1 MNTLNTRRRSLF
13 LAISALAML
22 SLTACSQSDEKPAP
36 GARNFG
42 IPDSQ
47 PVTAEA
53 IRQDGR
59 GFTVGQQMSLN
70 EVFVFFDPKCP
81 HCAMFWMDSEKLLN
95 SQKFTW
101 LPVGFVAKDSAAEGV
116 AILAEEDKVKAM
128 KAHAQKVV
136 AAMRTNTRVPT
147 AAAVDEPNKKRL
159 YDVDRN
165 TRLLT
170 SFGADSVPYIVAVD
184 GNGNVVFSG
193 AGVSPAQV
201 VARFSAAPQ
210 N

>member
-1 MNTLNTRRRSLF
+1 MNTLNTRRRALCM
-13 LAISALAML
+13 AIPALALL
-22 SLTACSQSDEKPAP
+22 SLSACREADEKPAA
-36 GARNFG
+36 GSRNFG

-81 HCAMFWMDSEKLLN
+81 HCAMFWLDSEKMLN
-95 SQKFTW
+95 TQKFTW
-101 LPVGFVAKDSAAEGV
+101 LPVGFVSKDSAAEGV
-116 AILAEEDKVKAM
+116 ALLAAEDKIKAM
-128 KAHAQKVV
+128 GAHAQKIV
-136 AAMRTNTRVPT
+136 ASMRTNTRLP
-147 AAAVDEPNKKRL
+147 APGPVDEANKKRL

-170 SFGADSVPYIVAVD
+170 SFGADSVPYIVAVN
-184 GNGNVVFSG
+184 GNGKVVFSG
-193 AGVSPAQV
+193 SGVTPAQV
-201 VARFSAAPQ
+201 VGRFAQTP
-210 N
+210 